1 MPSTLRR
8 LAALPLLA
16 GLALSKPAFEGPK
29 PPLRRIVDTP
39 DLPFDISSFDNLIVG
54 GGPADPASSS
64 FAVAL
69 VTDYRVSPLHA
80 PTAPPSP
87 PRTYSHA
94 RRCLLPAAPQG
105 ELFQFCGGTLI
116 KPRFVVTAAHCVEA
130 GYTMKAVVGR
140 YKL

>member
-80 PTAPPSP
+80 PTAPLPLLGHILTLAGACCPLLLRASSSSSAVARSSSRASSSR
-87 PRTYSHA
+87 PRTAS
-94 RRCLLPAAPQG
+94 RPATP
-105 ELFQFCGGTLI
+105 
-116 KPRFVVTAAHCVEA
+116 
-130 GYTMKAVVGR
+130 
-140 YKL
+140 